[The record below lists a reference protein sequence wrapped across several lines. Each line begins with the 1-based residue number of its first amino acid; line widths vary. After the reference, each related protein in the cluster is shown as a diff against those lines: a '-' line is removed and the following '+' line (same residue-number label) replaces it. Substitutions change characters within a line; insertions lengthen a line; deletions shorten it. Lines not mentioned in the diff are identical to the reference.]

1 MPGPDLN
8 IDNYDLADILK
19 LFKLE
24 MDFGERE
31 LKNAKRVVLKM
42 HPDKSGLD
50 KEYFIFFSRAY
61 KLLYTL
67 HQFRNGSDSK
77 THKTAYDASEFIS
90 EDSSANRELIER
102 FSKVSDKPFHE
113 WFNELF
119 EKNNLGTLA
128 KSDGYGEWLRSEEDC
143 SSVKLGSMRDVNE
156 HIDKRKKEL
165 GALVVNSEVGDM
177 STTGGSNLVDGEV
190 KHYDSGMFSNLQYDD
205 LRRAHQESVIAV
217 SEEQNVRRS
226 FRDINELR
234 TSRQAQSS
242 APLSEEESKRYL
254 ENKERATSAT
264 AAHRAYQ
271 LAREVERN
279 KAKERDW
286 WGHLKRL
293 T

>member
-1 MPGPDLN
+1 
-8 IDNYDLADILK
+8 
-19 LFKLE
+19 
-24 MDFGERE
+24 
-31 LKNAKRVVLKM
+31 
-42 HPDKSGLD
+42 
-50 KEYFIFFSRAY
+50 
-61 KLLYTL
+61 
-67 HQFRNGSDSK
+67 
-77 THKTAYDASEFIS
+77 
-90 EDSSANRELIER
+90 
-102 FSKVSDKPFHE
+102 
-113 WFNELF
+113 
-119 EKNNLGTLA
+119 
-128 KSDGYGEWLRSEEDC
+128 
-143 SSVKLGSMRDVNE
+143 MRDVNE

>member
-1 MPGPDLN
+1 MPGADLN

-24 MDFGERE
+24 IDFGERE
-31 LKNAKRVVLKM
+31 LRNAKKVVLKM
-42 HPDKSGLD
+42 HPDKCGLD

-61 KLLYTL
+61 KLLYSL
-67 HQFRNGSDSK
+67 HQFRKGGDTNA
-77 THKTAYDASEFIS
+77 HKTAYDASEFVS
-90 EDSSANRELIER
+90 EESNTNKELIAR
-102 FSKVSDKPFHE
+102 FSEISDKPFNV

-128 KSDGYGEWLRSEEDC
+128 KSDGYGEWLRSDEDC

-156 HIDKRKKEL
+156 HIDRKKKEL
-165 GALVVNSEVGDM
+165 GALVATPEVGEM
-177 STTGGSNLVDGEV
+177 TSSGGSNLVDGEV
-190 KHYDSGMFSNLQYDD
+190 EHYDSGIFSNLQYDD

-217 SEEQNVRRS
+217 SEEQNARRS
-226 FRDINELR
+226 FKDVNELK

-242 APLSEEESKRYL
+242 APLSEAESKRYL
-254 ENKERATSAT
+254 ENKERVSNAT

-271 LAREVERN
+271 LAREVEQN

>member
-1 MPGPDLN
+1 MSGPDLN
-8 IDNYDLADILK
+8 IDNYDLADILN

-24 MDFGERE
+24 INFGENE

-61 KLLYTL
+61 KLLYSL
-67 HQFRNGSDSK
+67 HQCRRGNDRK
-77 THKTAYDASEFIS
+77 PNKTAYDASEFAS
-90 EDSSANRELIER
+90 EESDANKELIEK
-102 FSKVSDKPFHE
+102 FSKISNKPFNA

-128 KSDGYGEWLRSEEDC
+128 KSDGYGEWLRSDEDC
-143 SSVKLGSMRDVNE
+143 SSVKLASMRDVNE
-156 HIDKRKKEL
+156 HIDRKKREL
-165 GALVVNSEVGDM
+165 GALVTNPEVGDM
-177 STTGGSNLVDGEV
+177 ISTGGSNLVDGEV
-190 KHYDSGMFSNLQYDD
+190 KHYDSGMFSNLQYED

-217 SEEQNVRRS
+217 SEEQNARRS
-226 FRDINELR
+226 FKDINELR
-234 TSRQAQSS
+234 SSRQAQSS

-254 ENKERATSAT
+254 ENKERVSSAT

-271 LAREVERN
+271 LAREVEQN